1 MTQQTASS
9 LSRAELLEAL
19 RAGERDVVE
28 RLGALPAEEFEKGR
42 YEGGWNGRQILAHIA
57 SIEWTLPRLIEVA
70 KEASS
75 GGGQPT
81 PLAPAASAG
90 FRGGNADYNTRQVEK
105 RAAASVAEL
114 IEEFRTNRAAL
125 IAAVEAVDEALLEVP
140 VRSAGGVTGPLSRV
154 YQVLGVM
161 HVGMHVNDIVG
172 R

>member
-1 MTQQTASS
+1 MMTQQTASGIS
-9 LSRAELLEAL
+9 KAELLEAL

-28 RLGALPAEEFEKGR
+28 RLGSLPAEEFEKGR
-42 YEGGWNGRQILAHIA
+42 YEGGWNGRQILAHVA

-70 KEASS
+70 REASA
-75 GGGQPT
+75 GGQPKSE
-81 PLAPAASAG
+81 PAASTG
-90 FRGGNADYNTRQVEK
+90 FRGGNADYNDRQVEK
-105 RAAASVAEL
+105 RAAATVAEL

-125 IAAVEAVDEALLEVP
+125 VAAIEAVDDALLEVP

>member
-1 MTQQTASS
+1 MTQQTASG
-9 LSRAELLEAL
+9 LSKAELLEAL
-19 RAGERDVVE
+19 RAGERDVIE
-28 RLGALPAEEFEKGR
+28 RLGALPSEEFEKGR
-42 YEGGWNGRQILAHIA
+42 YEGGWNGRQILAHVA

-70 KEASS
+70 RGAS
-75 GGGQPT
+75 GDK
-81 PLAPAASAG
+81 AKDEPAASSG

-105 RAAASVAEL
+105 RAGASVAEL

-125 IAAVEAVDEALLEVP
+125 IAAVEAADEAVLEAP

-154 YQVLGVM
+154 YQILGVM